1 MRGAAARPGL
11 AAISITDLKGY
22 VSRRVKE
29 LTGGNQ
35 SPVMTMPKTVE
46 DYWIAERLN

>member
-1 MRGAAARPGL
+1 VD
-11 AAISITDLKGY
+11 I
-22 VSRRVKE
+22 SRRVKE